1 MSISCLGAK
10 GLEPRGGRWG
20 RGQHVSSG
28 PVGSWA
34 HMLCRFHLKGHFVGR
49 ECWQEARA
57 AFGSERAEPFE
68 FSVKSKEWSVPPLP
82 AWEPRPL
89 AGTSL
94 ARQVATS
101 GCRQGWGWGGGEGA
115 GSRGTPPSPGSWS
128 LPADD
133 GPGPGVWLQALKTLL
148 FWASDKLL
156 SPPSCLELPESLL
169 PTPSSASFS
178 MEWIITIPYGRKA
191 VPNS

>member
-1 MSISCLGAK
+1 MSVSCLGAK

-68 FSVKSKEWSVPPLP
+68 FSVKSKEWSVSPLP

-94 ARQVATS
+94 ARQAATS
-101 GCRQGWGWGGGEGA
+101 GCRQGWGWGGGEGGWWKPLQA
-115 GSRGTPPSPGSWS
+115 HVLGKITWENF
-128 LPADD
+128 
-133 GPGPGVWLQALKTLL
+133 PGVGWILRKQS
-148 FWASDKLL
+148 WQ
-156 SPPSCLELPESLL
+156 ESI
-169 PTPSSASFS
+169 SSGG
-178 MEWIITIPYGRKA
+178 T
-191 VPNS
+191 